1 MIVVAGATIA
11 FNWSIMYNIGLTNIG
26 TVSTGIVKYLS
37 CRSKL
42 PKTMT
47 KKIRKFIQVSSV
59 VTFVHHFFMICLIL
73 LFISTQAHNCV
84 LPYSITKFWAKVVI
98 YPDPNLV
105 NQDMFSND
113 RDSRVLFAMIINNII
128 GAGIIN
134 LIMILYESRDIEVIL
149 DHKNNTQE
157 EERSDFRNSLEYDL
171 TNTNTQ
177 SNRRLDSFNSTD

>member
-11 FNWSIMYNIGLTNIG
+11 FDWSMMFNVGLTNIG

-42 PKTMT
+42 PNAMT

-59 VTFVHHFFMICLIL
+59 VTFVHHFIMICLIL
-73 LFISTQAHNCV
+73 MAISTQAHNCV
-84 LPYSITKFWAKVVI
+84 LPSSITKFWAKVVI

-105 NQDMFSND
+105 NQDIFSNN
-113 RDSRVLFAMIINNII
+113 RDLRVLFAMIINNII

-134 LIMILYESRDIEVIL
+134 LILILYESRNIKVTL
-149 DHKNNTQE
+149 DHKNSAQE
-157 EERSDFRNSLEYDL
+157 EEGSDFRNSLEYDL
-171 TNTNTQ
+171 ANTDTK
-177 SNRRLDSFNSTD
+177 SHRRVDSFNSAD

>member
-11 FNWSIMYNIGLTNIG
+11 FDWSIMYNIGLTNIG

-42 PKTMT
+42 PKIMT

-59 VTFVHHFFMICLIL
+59 VTFVHHFIMICLIL
-73 LFISTQAHNCV
+73 MAISTQAHSCV

-105 NQDMFSND
+105 NHDMFSNE

-134 LIMILYESRDIEVIL
+134 LILILYESRDIEVML
-149 DHKNNTQE
+149 DRKNKTQE
-157 EERSDFRNSLEYDL
+157 EDGSEFRNSLEYDL
-171 TNTNTQ
+171 ANADTK
-177 SNRRLDSFNSTD
+177 SHRRLDSFNSTD

>member
-11 FNWSIMYNIGLTNIG
+11 FDWSIMYNIGLTNIG

-42 PKTMT
+42 PKIMT

-59 VTFVHHFFMICLIL
+59 VTFVHHFIMICLIL
-73 LFISTQAHNCV
+73 MAISTQAHSCV

-105 NQDMFSND
+105 NQDIFSNN
-113 RDSRVLFAMIINNII
+113 RDLRVLFAMIINNII

-134 LIMILYESRDIEVIL
+134 LILILYESRNIRVIL

-157 EERSDFRNSLEYDL
+157 EEGSDFRNSLEYDL
-171 TNTNTQ
+171 ANTHTQ

>member
-11 FNWSIMYNIGLTNIG
+11 FDWSMVYNIGLTNIG

-42 PKTMT
+42 PKAMT
-47 KKIRKFIQVSSV
+47 KKIRKFVQVSSV
-59 VTFVHHFFMICLIL
+59 VTFAHHFIMICVIL
-73 LFISTQAHNCV
+73 LAVSTQAHNCV
-84 LPYSITKFWAKVVI
+84 LPYSITKFWAKVAI

-105 NQDMFSND
+105 NHGMFSND
-113 RDSRVLFAMIINNII
+113 RDSRVLFAMIINNVI

-134 LIMILYESRDIEVIL
+134 LILILYESRDIEVIL
-149 DHKNNTQE
+149 DHKNSTQE
-157 EERSDFRNSLEYDL
+157 KEGSDLRNSLEYDL
-171 TNTNTQ
+171 ANTHTQ